1 VLIDI
6 DTGKSI
12 DSVPFRKDFDTL
24 RGRLSEAEFDD
35 MVARIDELFDEAGAE
50 IATAGWLPG
59 SDWRGTPFQPIYEK
73 AAREDFGRSA
83 MFFGQLVWYTV
94 MNRPERWGSGKYQVD
109 GRDIGS
115 RTYFRLNCRP
125 MAQQY
130 SDTSKVKNGYC
141 PHHATGVKLP
151 DDFVVTPLQYVD

>member
-1 VLIDI
+1 MLIDI
-6 DTGKSI
+6 DTGNII
-12 DSVPFRKDFDTL
+12 DRIPGRREFDIL
-24 RGRLSEAEFDD
+24 RGRLSVAEFDA
-35 MVARIDELFDEAGAE
+35 MVARIDQLIDEAGAE

-94 MNRPERWGSGKYQVD
+94 MRRRERWGSGRYQVD

-115 RTYFRLNCRP
+115 RTYFRLN
-125 MAQQY
+125 
-130 SDTSKVKNGYC
+130 
-141 PHHATGVKLP
+141 GVRE
-151 DDFVVTPLQYVD
+151 